1 MKNVLPV
8 EDSLQTKA
16 NDPIT
21 KKPEVKK
28 KIYSINDNVKQQPVL
43 KVESDGDSAR
53 QERLRKVKE
62 KQVGVELD

>member
-1 MKNVLPV
+1 MNNLLPV
-8 EDSLQTKA
+8 EDGLQTEA

-21 KKPEVKK
+21 RKPEVKK
-28 KIYSINDNVKQQPVL
+28 KIYSIINDNVKLQPVL

-62 KQVGVELD
+62 KQVRVE